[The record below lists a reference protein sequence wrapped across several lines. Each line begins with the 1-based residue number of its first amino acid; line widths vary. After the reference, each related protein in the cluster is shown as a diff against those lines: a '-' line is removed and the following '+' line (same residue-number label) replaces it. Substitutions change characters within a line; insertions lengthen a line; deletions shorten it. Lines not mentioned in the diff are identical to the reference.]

1 MPFNGNPQQMIMQF
15 MKQNMQGNPMFSNLL
30 LLAQQGKRSDI
41 EEIAKNICKENN
53 IDFEKE
59 FQLFKQNFG
68 ISNK

>member
-1 MPFNGNPQQMIMQF
+1 MPFNGNPQQMVMQF

-68 ISNK
+68 IFNK